1 MARICPLI
9 PLVSSEVETPRR
21 RARPMGISTSLDAN
35 GHKMTAKSALLRAIR
50 KSCKL
55 RPFFY
60 IGAHLAPP
68 PRPTAN
74 HWQAPIHGRCLDARR
89 YFPRRS
95 EEQTSELQS
104 LMRNSYA
111 VFCLQKKKHIKK
123 RKTTPDTNQK
133 HQTVRRQTTTETLN
147 KNNTKHHIKRMKQ

>member
-60 IGAHLAPP
+60 IGAHLAPTP
-68 PRPTAN
+68 
-74 HWQAPIHGRCLDARR
+74 
-89 YFPRRS
+89 RS
-95 EEQTSELQS
+95 EEHTAELKS
-104 LMRNSYA
+104 LMRSTYA
-111 VFCLQKKKHIKK
+111 VFCLKN
-123 RKTTPDTNQK
+123 KTHK
-133 HQTVRRQTTTETLN
+133 EYEEKQTTN
-147 KNNTKHHIKRMKQ
+147 